1 MNRRSPPGQT
11 QYVRDA
17 SSPRRAGQEG
27 SKPRLVS
34 TLLSTWVIVSA
45 CLLAVLL
52 AGATLAVIWLTRPQA
67 APTSPATAV
76 FYMIPAP
83 TFTQPPPTAAP
94 TATTNPTPSLQLP
107 PAPAPGVIAVG
118 ENVQITG
125 TGGDGLRLRSAPG
138 LQGDVLVLGAESE
151 VFRVNDGPR
160 DADGLT
166 WWYLVGLYDASRHG
180 WAVSNFLA
188 VVKNP

>member
-11 QYVRDA
+11 QYVRDP
-17 SSPRRAGQEG
+17 SNPRRASQEAP
-27 SKPRLVS
+27 KPRLVS

-45 CLLAVLL
+45 CLMAALL
-52 AGATLAVIWLTRPQA
+52 GGATLAVLWLTRPAA
-67 APTSPATAV
+67 APSSPATAV

-83 TFTQPPPTAAP
+83 TFTQPPPTLAP
-94 TATTNPTPSLQLP
+94 TATTNPTPPLQVP

-118 ENVQITG
+118 DNVQITG

-138 LQGDVLVLGAESE
+138 LQSDVLVLGADSE

-160 DADGLT
+160 QADGLT